1 MHCQWVVRYM
11 MNFQHWLHP
20 QNFFNVICST
30 IQSLNVC
37 EGNSDDFFI
46 EMIRNK
52 GGEIKKNETVMAF
65 F

>member
-1 MHCQWVVRYM
+1 MHCQCVVRYY
-11 MNFQHWLHP
+11 NELPTFVTSTE
-20 QNFFNVICST
+20 FFNVICST

-37 EGNSDDFFI
+37 EGNGDDFFI

-52 GGEIKKNETVMAF
+52 EGEIKKNETVMAF